1 MSTSAVS
8 STSSTS
14 ATATAA
20 ATSSMSSLSG
30 QTDFLKILIA
40 QLANQ
45 NPLDGNSAN
54 PQDFIAQLA
63 QFQSLSATLSLNK
76 SFEAFSLSSE
86 LMQGTSLIGKTVD
99 YTDNCDQAQQGVV
112 SSVKID
118 SGVCKVL
125 IDETLVELSSI
136 TGVSSNDSA
145 S

>member
-1 MSTSAVS
+1 MSTSAIS
-8 STSSTS
+8 SGTA
-14 ATATAA
+14 ATAATA
-20 ATSSMSSLSG
+20 ATSSMSNLSG

-86 LMQGTSLIGKTVD
+86 LMQGTSLIGKRVD
-99 YTDNCDQAQQGVV
+99 YTDSCDQAKQGVV

-118 SGVCKVL
+118 NGVCKVQ
-125 IDETLVELSSI
+125 IDDTLVELSSI

-145 S
+145 G